1 MANAQKW
8 GGVQKKMTA
17 KSTTGAQARLPVTAV
32 QPINV
37 GTAPAAPPMT
47 MFCFEVRLSQSV

>member
-1 MANAQKW
+1 MPRSG
-8 GGVQKKMTA
+8 GGVQKKMTP

-32 QPINV
+32 QPISV